1 MFVHIVNNRPYGGNS
16 HRIIIHKLFHEKE
29 HRQLYIYKKIYSIK
43 PKFANMSGL
52 GYKRK
57 KSYQE

>member
-29 HRQLYIYKKIYSIK
+29 HRHNCIFIRRSI
-43 PKFANMSGL
+43 L
-52 GYKRK
+52 
-57 KSYQE
+57 